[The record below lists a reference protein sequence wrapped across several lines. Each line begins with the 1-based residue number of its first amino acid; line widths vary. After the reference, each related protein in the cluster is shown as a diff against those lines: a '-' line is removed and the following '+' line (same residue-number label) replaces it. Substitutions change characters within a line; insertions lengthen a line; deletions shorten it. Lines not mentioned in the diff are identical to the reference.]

1 MPSNDPQRVVGEYF
15 RRMAAGESIA
25 DMWTEGVVVRGLGM
39 RLDGRQAVNQ
49 FYADASASRPR
60 PTVLAMA
67 AHGPTVFAEIS
78 IELVGGSTLHVVDRF
93 VVEGDRISE
102 LTYFVADD

>member
-1 MPSNDPQRVVGEYF
+1 
-15 RRMAAGESIA
+15 
-25 DMWTEGVVVRGLGM
+25 
-39 RLDGRQAVNQ
+39 
-49 FYADASASRPR
+49 
-60 PTVLAMA
+60 MA